1 MDEKDKKE
9 LENDLLNFSRAKY
22 KSAQEKFNA
31 LQALAK
37 KYNMPVEK
45 LLKNIIMEWV
55 YEDRQKKFG
64 KKD

>member
-1 MDEKDKKE
+1 MDEKEKRE
-9 LENDLLNFSRAKY
+9 LECDLLKISQTKY

-37 KYNMPVEK
+37 KYNMPLEK

-55 YEDRQKKFG
+55 YEDREKKFG
-64 KKD
+64 KKS

>member
-55 YEDRQKKFG
+55 YEGRQKKFE